1 MATNTNDTQK
11 TSSPRRRP
19 GSSSLNFLDSG
30 LRRNDESSTDRHFA
44 KAAERMRQFIQ
55 QRAVSTE
62 LDIKA
67 LIEAGRN

>member
-1 MATNTNDTQK
+1 
-11 TSSPRRRP
+11 
-19 GSSSLNFLDSG
+19 LNFLDSG

-44 KAAERMRQFIQ
+44 KATERMRQFIQ
-55 QRAVSTE
+55 QRAVSAE